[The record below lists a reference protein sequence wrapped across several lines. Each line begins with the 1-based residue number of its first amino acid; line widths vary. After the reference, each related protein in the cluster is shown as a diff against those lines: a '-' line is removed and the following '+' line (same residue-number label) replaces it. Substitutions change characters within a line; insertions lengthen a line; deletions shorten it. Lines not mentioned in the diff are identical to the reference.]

1 MSYWEGEGGR
11 SYHHTAPINAL
22 YGLHESLIILKEEGI
37 ENSWKRHME
46 NHLLLREGLE
56 KLNISY
62 LVNEEDRL
70 PQLNAIYIPEGVN
83 DLESRQK
90 LLNDF
95 NLEIGAGLGV
105 LAGKVWRIGLMGH
118 SSKKENIDHCLKSL
132 AQVI

>member
-1 MSYWEGEGGR
+1 
-11 SYHHTAPINAL
+11 
-22 YGLHESLIILKEEGI
+22 
-37 ENSWKRHME
+37 ME
-46 NHLLLREGLE
+46 NHLLLRDGLE

>member
-1 MSYWEGEGGR
+1 MVFRFKFNHVLLGRWGGR

-37 ENSWKRHME
+37 EKLKRHMK

-105 LAGKVWRIGLMGH
+105 SW
-118 SSKKENIDHCLKSL
+118 KSMAHWL
-132 AQVI
+132 DGPLIHKRKYWSLS

>member
-22 YGLHESLIILKEEGI
+22 YGLHEALIILKEEGI

-118 SSKKENIDHCLKSL
+118 SSKKENIDH
-132 AQVI
+132 